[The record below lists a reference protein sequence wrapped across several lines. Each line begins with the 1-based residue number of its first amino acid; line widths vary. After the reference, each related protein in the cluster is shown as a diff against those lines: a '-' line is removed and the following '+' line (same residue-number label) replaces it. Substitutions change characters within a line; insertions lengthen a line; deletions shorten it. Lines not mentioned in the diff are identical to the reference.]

1 VLLGSVP
8 KAGLRFGLFDYL
20 DQLFLKPDGTTTS
33 ARTLLAGSMAGAIES
48 LLVVTPVETVKTKLI
63 DLNMGMTRG
72 IRHVIATEG
81 FRGVYKG
88 AIPTTLKQG
97 SNQGLRFMAFSKYKE
112 YMSPDGKSLDPLR
125 AMLGGMCAG
134 CFSTLLNNPFD
145 AVKTRMQGTQAK
157 ELYSGFF
164 DCVTKI
170 VRQEGVLTLW
180 SGVVPRLARVV
191 PGQGIIFASS
201 ETITQFT
208 SKLLD

>member
-1 VLLGSVP
+1 MIGSVP

-33 ARTLLAGSMAGAIES
+33 ARTLLAGSTAGAIEA

-63 DLNMGMTRG
+63 DLNMGMLRG
-72 IRHVIATEG
+72 TQHIIKTEG
-81 FRGVYKG
+81 LAGIYRG

-97 SNQGLRFMAFSKYKE
+97 SNQGLRFMAFSKYKSF
-112 YMSPDGKSLDPLR
+112 MSPDGKPLDAPR
-125 AMLGGMCAG
+125 AMLGGMLAG
-134 CFSTLLNNPFD
+134 CFSTMLNNPFD

-170 VRQEGVLTLW
+170 VKQEGILTLW
-180 SGVVPRLARVV
+180 AGVVPRLARVV

-201 ETITQFT
+201 ETITKWT
-208 SKLLD
+208 SRYLD